1 MTKIT
6 QPRLL
11 AGPARFNVFLLVLP
25 NDCLLVKLD
34 EILTVIPWGQYFGDR
49 STTNS
54 YKLIT
59 IYNYK
64 IYNYTNNIITIED
77 TWINS
82 MHMHG
87 IDAWWS
93 RHCMLTHARYAWC
106 GISALRIPTKYVYK
120 FKYIWMLRLVL
131 TLSDWHR
138 FSLSCCTLRQW
149 RFQDVA
155 WGKLPK

>member
-11 AGPARFNVFLLVLP
+11 AGPARFNVFLQVLP

-59 IYNYK
+59 IY
-64 IYNYTNNIITIED
+64 ITIRS
-77 TWINS
+77 I
-82 MHMHG
+82 
-87 IDAWWS
+87 I
-93 RHCMLTHARYAWC
+93 
-106 GISALRIPTKYVYK
+106 IPT
-120 FKYIWMLRLVL
+120 IL
-131 TLSDWHR
+131 
-138 FSLSCCTLRQW
+138 
-149 RFQDVA
+149 
-155 WGKLPK
+155 